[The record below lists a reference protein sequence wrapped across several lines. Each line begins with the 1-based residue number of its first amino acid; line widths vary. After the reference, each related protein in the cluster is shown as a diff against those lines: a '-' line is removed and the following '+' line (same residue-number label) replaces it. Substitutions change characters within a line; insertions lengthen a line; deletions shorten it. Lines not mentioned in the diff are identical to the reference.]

1 MSTPDTWPIN
11 YPARAT
17 GRSPLWTNRQVK
29 NVIKWLEIGEEFRVI
44 AKEENVYVDFGKG
57 YPERRNL
64 IRIQLQDEPDGTGGP
79 YGFALSAYMAIGKT
93 ADMNTP
99 MTLQT
104 PPRPPPSTLVWD
116 NRNATGPST
125 VFGKTVL
132 GLVEQDYKQRGQ
144 MATYN
149 HAMDDLN
156 TAEKQAEV
164 AHTIWK
170 GYAVVQVEGSSLAEV
185 LEKKDFHV
193 NELKKIEEIHSEW
206 RHSKLSDDANILYV
220 EILSDFANEPDRE
233 DEMYGG
239 RTCRPR
245 QRKGEHVDAA
255 EEVARLGNASQYGRS
270 AHYRASATAQ
280 ERRMV
285 PLCVLPKDWKYTF
298 LAEQILN
305 QLFQLYSENVLS
317 FGRNQRT
324 AETGTAAA
332 KYWIDS
338 ELAWMLQEIASK
350 VFEKTGWP
358 GALKRPAT
366 LAPFGSTVGLMWKSP
381 IADAHNY
388 QRTLYTRSR
397 DGEYLLFRRSPLP
410 KPRDLSVFGNKLLLD
425 GATYRVPDGVLLHP
439 VIELTVSGQAHP
451 KPWACIPNCFGTND
465 VQLANSWALRLEWL
479 EGTTWKA
486 IYVQSVSMHPISGDK
501 GRPCA
506 FANYTKSIVIN
517 HRLRNTTFTPG
528 PGLEFLRELLKKTS
542 LLRAVVVETDWLTRT
557 IQVSRFN
564 EPPRAVTPANN
575 PRLLT
580 VAEVMEKY
588 QAAALTDTY
597 RYSENSP
604 QKRQTCDLHI
614 ARGTLSPDC
623 REDCMLCQKFNT
635 LRTFTPTKSLKDSKL
650 WAFLASAKAEHK
662 VYNVPNPGLQTFD
675 MELLPEHTEQETT
688 EEA

>member
-1 MSTPDTWPIN
+1 MSAPDTWPIN
-11 YPARAT
+11 YPARST
-17 GRSPLWTNRQVK
+17 LSSPLWTNRGVQII
-29 NVIKWLEIGEEFRVI
+29 IKWLEIGEEFRVI
-44 AKEENVYVDFGKG
+44 AKEESVYVDFGKG

-64 IRIQLQDEPDGTGGP
+64 IRIQLQDEPDGTRGP
-79 YGFALSAYMAIGKT
+79 YGFALSAYMVIGNT

-99 MTLQT
+99 MTLHI
-104 PPRPPPSTLVWD
+104 PPRPPPPTLVWD
-116 NRNATGPST
+116 NRNATGPTS
-125 VFGKTVL
+125 VFGKTIL
-132 GLVEQDYKQRGQ
+132 GLVQQDYKQRSQ

-149 HAMDDLN
+149 HDMDDLN
-156 TAEKQAEV
+156 TAEKQGEV
-164 AHTIWK
+164 ARTIWQ
-170 GYAVVQVEGSSLAEV
+170 GFAVVQVEGSSLATV

-193 NELKKIEEIHSEW
+193 NDLKKIEEIKSET
-206 RHSKLSDDANILYV
+206 RHSKLSDDANILYG

-233 DEMYGG
+233 DEVYGG

-245 QRKGEHVDAA
+245 KRKREHVAAA
-255 EEVARLGNASQYGRS
+255 EEVARLGNASKYGRS
-270 AHYRASATAQ
+270 AHYRASATAK

-317 FGRNQRT
+317 FGRSQRT

-332 KYWIDS
+332 RYWIDS
-338 ELAWMLQEIASK
+338 ELAWMLQEIASE
-350 VFEKTGWP
+350 VFRGTRWP
-358 GALKRPAT
+358 GALKRSAT

-381 IADAHNY
+381 IADALNMK
-388 QRTLYTRSR
+388 RMLYTRSR

-410 KPRDLSVFGNKLLLD
+410 KTKKLKIFGNELHID
-425 GATYRVPDGVLLHP
+425 DATTRIPDGVLLHP

-451 KPWACIPNCFGTND
+451 KLWACVPNCLGTND
-465 VQLANSWALRLEWL
+465 VRLANSWALRLEWL
-479 EGTTWKA
+479 EDTTWKA
-486 IYVQSVSMHPISGDK
+486 IYVQISNMYPISGDK

-506 FANYTKSIVIN
+506 YGNYTKGIVIN

-528 PGLEFLRELLKKTS
+528 PGLEFLREYQDKTS

-580 VAEVMEKY
+580 ATEVVQKY
-588 QAAALTDTY
+588 QAAALTDTHL
-597 RYSENSP
+597 SWSGSD

-614 ARGTLSPDC
+614 ARGTQRHDC
-623 REDCMLCQKFNT
+623 RKDCMLCQQFNT
-635 LRTFTPTKSLKDSKL
+635 LRTFTPSTSLNDSKL
-650 WAFLASAKAEHK
+650 WAFLASAKVEHK
-662 VYNVPNPGLQTFD
+662 VCNVPNPGLQTFD